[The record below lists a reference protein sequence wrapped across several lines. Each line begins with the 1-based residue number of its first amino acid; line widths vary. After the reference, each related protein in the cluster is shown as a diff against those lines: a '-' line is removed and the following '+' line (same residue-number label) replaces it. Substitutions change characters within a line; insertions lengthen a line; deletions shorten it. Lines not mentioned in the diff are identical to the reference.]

1 MSTPPPATRR
11 LRCDRCAC
19 VLEVTADEMLTFTRG
34 GDWPRCCMVA
44 MILDVDDQSV
54 RPTDA
59 TALERPS
66 RRARRMFPA

>member
-1 MSTPPPATRR
+1 MSDRLSATDIATAAQ
-11 LRCDRCAC
+11 LAC